1 VTPKIRVLCADD
13 HPLVRDGIE
22 LMITRQVD
30 MTLVASASTS
40 EEAVSLYR
48 QHAPDI
54 TLMDL
59 QMPVAGGLAAIRT
72 IRGEA
77 ADARIIV
84 LTAYEG
90 DELVFQALNAG
101 AATYVLKDM
110 LPADLLRIVRD
121 VHAGV
126 PAVPPNIARLLE
138 GREAQGTLTRRE
150 IEVVA
155 LIAKGY
161 RNVDIALEL
170 GITEETVK
178 AHVKNILV
186 RLHVPDRSAAVT
198 VAARRGII
206 RL

>member
-1 VTPKIRVLCADD
+1 MTPKIRVLCADD